1 MIITS
6 ERGTPRKKGA
16 PQDHIETTAQPTKAP
31 PFVQIIRDDLTAKKM
46 AIEYGIYGQ
55 LANHR
60 PTVTPSI
67 IVAIATA
74 TTAVLLFSGFEMAVD
89 NGWLAVVAT
98 TAEGLRM
105 ALAGLPGTVVTVE
118 KLQEGGEPCR

>member
-1 MIITS
+1 MMITS

-16 PQDHIETTAQPTKAP
+16 PQDQIETTVKTSKAP
-31 PFVQIIRDDLTAKKM
+31 PFVQIILDDLTAQKM
-46 AIEYGIYGQ
+46 AIEYGVYEQ

-67 IVAIATA
+67 IVGLATA

-105 ALAGLPGTVVTVE
+105 ALAGLSGTVVAVE
-118 KLQEGGEPCR
+118 KLQEGGSVCR